1 MNDID
6 YYIGQGMKY
15 FDTPEF
21 TYKDFSGDVCDDFTF
36 NYTLKYDYQNGT
48 ISTTLPS
55 WL

>member
-1 MNDID
+1 MDDID

-21 TYKDFSGDVCDDFTF
+21 IYYDSSDAQCDDFSF
-36 NYTLKYDYQNGT
+36 NYTLSYDYNNGT
-48 ISTTLPS
+48 ISTTLPE